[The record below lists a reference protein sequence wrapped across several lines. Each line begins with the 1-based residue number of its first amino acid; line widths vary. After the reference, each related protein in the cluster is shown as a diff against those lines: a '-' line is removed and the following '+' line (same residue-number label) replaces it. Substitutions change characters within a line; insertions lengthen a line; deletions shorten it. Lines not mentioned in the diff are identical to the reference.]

1 MPSNEQ
7 THTPDFQSA
16 LERRLP
22 SDLALDATLCPFS
35 DAHSQHNNTRG
46 STAGGARTYIQEF
59 SPLKPELMK
68 LGLGE
73 ECAFSICSNSCEIF
87 SNIVWWDGAKYLLL
101 IGGHG

>member
-7 THTPDFQSA
+7 TPDFQSA

-46 STAGGARTYIQEF
+46 PTAGSARTYAGVFALETGINETRARGGMCVLHALTLVRF
-59 SPLKPELMK
+59 FLISYGGMLPN
-68 LGLGE
+68 
-73 ECAFSICSNSCEIF
+73 IC
-87 SNIVWWDGAKYLLL
+87 Y
-101 IGGHG
+101 